1 MSTSSLHSYKSAQN
15 HFCKFCSAFNLC
27 PFPLS
32 ETILCSFATYLAK
45 EGLKYQSIKC
55 YISALRHAQIA
66 NSFPDSQLA
75 STCPRLEYIMRG
87 IRRTQ
92 AEAGIQ
98 PRTRLPITPQVLS
111 AIYSYLPRSPD
122 SVMIWAA
129 CCIGFFGFLR
139 SGEFTVPSLE
149 EYDPS
154 VHLSLLDIDLD
165 SHTHP
170 SILRIR
176 LKQSKMDPFRLG
188 VDIYMG
194 KTRHPFLCHLV
205 ALIHYLRL
213 RGPHPGPLFQ
223 FTGGT
228 PLSRPRLI
236 ADVRSCLARVGIH
249 EDLYCGHSFRIGA
262 ATTAAKVGLDDSLIQ
277 TLGRWQSATYLRYI
291 KLSWASLTSVSQALV
306 GQLAV

>member
-1 MSTSSLHSYKSAQN
+1 
-15 HFCKFCSAFNLC
+15 
-27 PFPLS
+27 
-32 ETILCSFATYLAK
+32 
-45 EGLKYQSIKC
+45 
-55 YISALRHAQIA
+55 
-66 NSFPDSQLA
+66 
-75 STCPRLEYIMRG
+75 MRG

-154 VHLSLLDIDLD
+154 VHLSLSDIALD

-194 KTRHPFLCHLV
+194 KIRHPLSLSSG
-205 ALIHYLRL
+205 RL
-213 RGPHPGPLFQ
+213 NPL
-223 FTGGT
+223 
-228 PLSRPRLI
+228 PSP
-236 ADVRSCLARVGIH
+236 
-249 EDLYCGHSFRIGA
+249 
-262 ATTAAKVGLDDSLIQ
+262 
-277 TLGRWQSATYLRYI
+277 
-291 KLSWASLTSVSQALV
+291 SWATPRSSLPVHGWYPIVSSEADSRCQELPS
-306 GQLAV
+306 QSWYP